1 MWWNDLWPWSEVKG
15 HRSKILFSQIAQKHW
30 ERETSLYCRR
40 IRNHV
45 GFHLVKW
52 PLTLVQGQRSIMSIF
67 GNNSKVMRDRD
78 HSHIV
83 LICRKS
89 HTGFHLIKYW
99 LLWLVLTSQAVLHN
113 SFIISVRLP
122 EWPSSFGNKP
132 GNKHLFFQL
141 SNTLFPWE
149 HNIFCQPTQK
159 TFNVIVTTSEG
170 LCSLLA
176 EVRALWALCPCL

>member
-52 PLTLVQGQRSIMSIF
+52 PLTLVQGYRSKMSFF

-89 HTGFHLIKYW
+89 HTGFYSVKWSYHEFHRNRNLFAKFWNVMDYFILPIKWKLVTYIYLKKMSRMHLEHFATK
-99 LLWLVLTSQAVLHN
+99 
-113 SFIISVRLP
+113 ISIDSKKFWVQ
-122 EWPSSFGNKP
+122 K
-132 GNKHLFFQL
+132 FFL
-141 SNTLFPWE
+141 DKCCMDIYIS
-149 HNIFCQPTQK
+149 
-159 TFNVIVTTSEG
+159 G
-170 LCSLLA
+170 
-176 EVRALWALCPCL
+176 

>member
-1 MWWNDLWPWSEVKG
+1 M
-15 HRSKILFSQIAQKHW
+15 LFSQIYQNQW
-30 ERETSLYCRR
+30 EIETTFVLTTYRKSH
-40 IRNHV
+40 I

-52 PLTLVQGQRSIMSIF
+52 PFDLGPGSKVKNAIF
-67 GNNSKVMRDRD
+67 GNNSKAMRDRD
-78 HSHIV
+78 PIHIV
-83 LICRKS
+83 LIYRKS
-89 HTGFHLIKYW
+89 HTDFHLMKYW

-113 SFIISVRLP
+113 PFIISVRLP

-149 HNIFCQPTQK
+149 HNIFCQPSQK
-159 TFNVIVTTSEG
+159 TFNVTVTTSEW

-176 EVRALWALCPCL
+176 EVRALWALCPCYYGGEGIQLCCGI